1 MRILKTPFHIRNGVF
16 LCNFV
21 EMEQTKLLKLYAHFL
36 QHPIVTTDTRKIVNG
51 GIFFALKGE
60 HFDGNSF
67 AINAIAEGA
76 SLAVVDDVSLAG
88 VPGIFLVDDVLLAL
102 QALANHHRRQ
112 MPAKVLAITGSN
124 GKTTTKELVA
134 AVLSTSFKTV
144 ATQGNLNNHIGV
156 PLTLLRMNIDTEIA
170 IIEMGANHLGEI
182 ARLCEIALPDIG
194 MITNIGKAHLEGFG
208 SLEGVTLAKTEL
220 YRYIGIQKGTL
231 IVNADN
237 PLLMNHAADIACFT
251 YGTTPQARVSGSFI
265 SAEPFVHFEWEFG
278 NVKNE
283 IKTNL
288 IGAYNLEN
296 LLAAVAT
303 ACYFGVDYSLIG
315 LAISQYMP
323 SNSRS
328 QMMQTAHNRIVLDAY
343 NANPVSMAA
352 AIRNFAGL
360 KPVKPLLILGDM
372 LELGSESPNEH
383 QQIIQLLGEM
393 GFKDVFLVGKEFLSV
408 EVPYHFKRFADVSSL
423 GEALS
428 ATMPKG
434 FDILLKGSRGIRLE
448 KVLELL

>member
-1 MRILKTPFHIRNGVF
+1 
-16 LCNFV
+16 
-21 EMEQTKLLKLYAHFL
+21 MEQTNLLKLYAHFL
-36 QHPIVTTDTRKIVNG
+36 QHPFVTTDTRKIVKD

-67 AINAIAEGA
+67 APNAIAEGA
-76 SLAVVDDVSLAG
+76 SLAVVDDASLAG
-88 VPGIFLVDDVLLAL
+88 KPGIFLVDDVLLAL
-102 QALANHHRRQ
+102 QVLANHHRKQ
-112 MPAKVLAITGSN
+112 MPAKVMAITGSN

-134 AVLSTSFKTV
+134 AVLSASFNTV

-156 PLTLLRMNIDTEIA
+156 PLSLLRITADTEIA
-170 IIEMGANHLGEI
+170 VIEMGANHFGEI

-208 SLEGVTLAKTEL
+208 SLEGVTQAKTEL
-220 YRYIGIQKGTL
+220 YRHIGNHKGTL

-237 PLLMNHAADIACFT
+237 PLLMKHATNIACFT
-251 YGTTPQARVSGSFI
+251 YGTSPQAEVSGRFI
-265 SAEPFVHFEWEFG
+265 SAEPFVRFEWEFG
-278 NVKNE
+278 NVKHE
-283 IKTNL
+283 INTNL
-288 IGAYNLEN
+288 VGAYNLEN
-296 LLAAVAT
+296 LLSAVAT
-303 ACYFGVDYSLIG
+303 ACYFGVDDSAIG

-360 KPVKPLLILGDM
+360 NSAKPLLILGDM
-372 LELGSESPNEH
+372 LELGSESHNEH
-383 QQIIQLLGEM
+383 QQIIQLVGEM
-393 GFKDVFLVGKEFLSV
+393 GFKDVFLVGKEFLSI
-408 EVPYHFKRFADVSSL
+408 EVPDHMKRYADVSSL

-428 ATMPKG
+428 ATVPKG